1 MAILLDAIIGSSIS
15 EGLDADINK
24 GYRILPA
31 IGGSISQGLVFD
43 YQYGYAILPDVGA
56 SISVGLDADYKKR
69 TFIPADMGQSQSQ
82 GYEFNIIAHH
92 RVSIQVANVAESISK
107 FNLPILRING
117 DLIVSI
123 NDIIED
129 LSEGFGT
136 LISTGISEIIE
147 PNIAE
152 STSAGLS
159 IVLTDNLIDNIDTGD
174 DVYLLVSDSN
184 GNLNI
189 YKGIIRK
196 REPRDRILSI
206 NAITG
211 DGILADRI
219 IKEDYP
225 EQDVGLTAKQ
235 IVDTYCSPLT
245 TTNINT
251 ETGIIAPVPAD
262 GKTAL
267 SVFENIRRNHGI
279 LYYVDNEWDVN
290 LYLENEIEDSNF
302 ASETNRGYK
311 IKLGDG

>member
-56 SISVGLDADYKKR
+56 SISAGLDADYKKR
-69 TFIPADMGQSQSQ
+69 TFIPAAVGQSQSN
-82 GYEFNIIAHH
+82 GYEFDIIAHH
-92 RVSIQVANVAESISK
+92 RVSIDVVNVAESISK
-107 FNLPILRING
+107 FNLPILSISG
-117 DLIVSI
+117 DLIIPI
-123 NDIIED
+123 NDIVED
-129 LSEGFGT
+129 FSEGWSA
-136 LISTGISEIIE
+136 LISIGIPEIIE
-147 PNIAE
+147 PTIAE
-152 STSAGLS
+152 SISTGLS
-159 IVLTDNLIDNIDTGD
+159 IVLTDNLLDNIDTGD

-189 YKGIIRK
+189 YKGIIRN

-219 IKEDYP
+219 IKEDYQA
-225 EQDVGLTAKQ
+225 QDVGLTAKQ

-311 IKLGDG
+311 IKLGD